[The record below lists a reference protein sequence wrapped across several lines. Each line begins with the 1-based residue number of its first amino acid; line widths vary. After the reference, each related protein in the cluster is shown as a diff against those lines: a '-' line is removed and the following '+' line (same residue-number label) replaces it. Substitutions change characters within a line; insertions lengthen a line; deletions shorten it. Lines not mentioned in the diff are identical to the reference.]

1 MIQSSCNPILRTDSY
16 KLTHWNQYPVG
27 TEHVYS
33 YLESR
38 GGFFDETVLVG
49 TRYYLKEYLEG
60 VRLTAA
66 IVEEARYFAQEH
78 FGSDKI
84 FNHQGWYNLLA
95 KHGGIIPLKIQ
106 ALPEGSVVNTH
117 TPLITVVNTD
127 PEFPWLTN
135 WAESLLLKI
144 WYPTTVGTLSR
155 EIKKV
160 ILEYLEKTG
169 TVESLP
175 YKLIDFGYRGV
186 SSEESAA
193 IGGFAH
199 LLIFNGSETM
209 PAIYLAQKMYGAKM
223 PANAIVATEHS
234 TITSWGEEHEVDA
247 YENLLDKNPEEII
260 ACVSDSYDIQNAVE
274 NLWGGIL
281 RDKVLDRKGTLVV
294 RPDSGDPVNVM
305 RGVLTGLAEKF
316 GYEVNSKGYKVLDP
330 RVRALQGDG
339 VNYQTIRNMNAVLTG
354 EGWSMDNWSYGM
366 GGALLQQL
374 NRDTLKFAFKCSA
387 IKVNGEWRDVYKRP
401 ATDPGKNSKRG
412 RFVVTYNGHEY
423 VTSQLQDDRIV
434 TGDMLGTVFEDGV
447 VYSDSNFYEI
457 RSRAGIGFG
466 PK

>member
-1 MIQSSCNPILRTDSY
+1 MTNPILRTDSY

-38 GGFFDETVLVG
+38 GGFFDEAVLLG
-49 TRYYLKEYLEG
+49 TRYYLKNYFEG
-60 VRLTAA
+60 IRISQK
-66 IVEEARYFAQEH
+66 IVDEARDFAREH

-84 FNHQGWYNLLA
+84 FNYAGWTRLVQ
-95 KHGGIIPLKIQ
+95 KHGGRLTLKIQ
-106 ALPEGSVVNTH
+106 SLPEGSVVNNH
-117 TPLITVVNTD
+117 TPLVTVVNTD

-160 ILEYLEKTG
+160 IAESLEKTG
-169 TVESLP
+169 TPDSLP
-175 YKLIDFGYRGV
+175 FKLIDFGYRGV

-199 LLIFNGSETM
+199 LVNFSGSETM
-209 PAIYLAQKMYGAKM
+209 PAIQLAQQFYGAKM
-223 PANAIVATEHS
+223 PAMAIPATEHS
-234 TITSWGEEHEVDA
+234 TITSWGEDHELDA
-247 YENLLDKNPEEII
+247 YDNFITKNPSGII
-260 ACVSDSYDIQNAVE
+260 ACVSDSYDIQNAVD
-274 NLWGGIL
+274 NLWGGTL
-281 RDKVLDRKGTLVV
+281 RNKVLDRVGTLVV
-294 RPDSGDPVNVM
+294 RPDSGDPINVM
-305 RGVLTGLAEKF
+305 RGVLTGLSEKF
-316 GYEVNSKGYKVLDP
+316 GYETNQKGYKVLDS
-330 RVRALQGDG
+330 RVRAIQGDG

-374 NRDTLKFAFKCSA
+374 NRDTLRFAFKCSA
-387 IKVNGEWRDVYKRP
+387 IKINGQWRDVYKRP
-401 ATDPGKNSKRG
+401 ASDPGKNSKRG
-412 RFVVTYNGHEY
+412 RFAVTYNGSNY
-423 VTSQLQDDRIV
+423 VTNQLQDDRIL
-434 TGDMLGTVFEDGV
+434 TGDLLETVFEDGDV
-447 VYSDSNFYEI
+447 HGGSNFYEI
-457 RSRAGIGFG
+457 QSRARLGFG